1 MMDAR
6 KAIEQIS
13 ELADAIAY
21 GESEANA
28 LAILDICAEVLNK
41 PPRNCDVG
49 NAEEQAMR
57 FEHYCSATRT
67 MERCCLDCPLVD
79 CPWCEFAWAQTPYD
93 AEEKG
98 ECK

>member
-6 KAIEQIS
+6 QAIEQIS

-49 NAEEQAMR
+49 TAEEQWKR
-57 FEHYCSATRT
+57 FYEKFCGQS
-67 MERCCLDCPLVD
+67 CFGCPLSGLKRSRKAD
-79 CPWCEFAWAQTPYD
+79 CIMEWAQMPYE

-98 ECK
+98 EGK